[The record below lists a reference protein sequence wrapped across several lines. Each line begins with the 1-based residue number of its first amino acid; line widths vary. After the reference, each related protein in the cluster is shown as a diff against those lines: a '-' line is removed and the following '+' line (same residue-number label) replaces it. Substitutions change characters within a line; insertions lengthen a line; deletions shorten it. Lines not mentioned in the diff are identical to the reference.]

1 MSTKYIV
8 NNVTGQTINGNL
20 TINGD
25 VVITGNTNTRPYKVY
40 TALLTQIGDGTTT
53 LTNGTLD
60 IGKVYEITNYQ
71 SGDDFT
77 NVANVID
84 GTINTTGCKFIATG
98 TTPDVW
104 TNSTELR
111 DTSAPVPTVLENTL
125 GSDIIWNRAGVGY
138 YNGSNINFSDASK
151 VFILFTS
158 NYSDEGYGNIKTV
171 SGEIYDD
178 GIDNKLWFATFD
190 SNNTLNDYW
199 GTYIFLEIRV
209 YN

>member
-25 VVITGNTNTRPYKVY
+25 VIITGNTNTRPYKVY
-40 TALLTQIGDGTTT
+40 TALLNQSGDGTTT

-60 IGKVYEITNYQ
+60 IGKLYEITNYQ

-77 NVANVID
+77 NVANVIE

-104 TNSTELR
+104 ANSTELT
-111 DTSAPVPTVLENTL
+111 DTSAPVATVLENTL
-125 GSDIIWNRAGVGY
+125 GGTPVWTRVNLGY
-138 YNGSNINFSDASK
+138 YECTLSGTFVTNKTFCTVSYGYD
-151 VFILFTS
+151 
-158 NYSDEGYGNIKTV
+158 YGNLGVPYFGTTISQDLTVLYFKDFSGNSIDIQNTNGNDLYIQIK
-171 SGEIYDD
+171 
-178 GIDNKLWFATFD
+178 
-190 SNNTLNDYW
+190 
-199 GTYIFLEIRV
+199 V